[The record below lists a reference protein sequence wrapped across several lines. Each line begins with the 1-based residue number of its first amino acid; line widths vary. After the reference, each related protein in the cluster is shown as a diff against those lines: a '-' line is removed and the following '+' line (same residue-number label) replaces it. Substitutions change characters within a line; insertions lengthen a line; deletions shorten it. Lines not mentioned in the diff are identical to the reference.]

1 MCFRNNIEH
10 STNLDSRNIQSNIAF
25 VLQVLVATMAA
36 TATVSHGRHVDLSY
50 MSEGYGYGYNAVPTY
65 SYYNDYLHQDNYY
78 HSLHKR
84 SPVTPFKLTNPFVK
98 IPTKGKLTPITLPTN
113 GLICAFTKCK
123 NKKFGLVI

>member
-1 MCFRNNIEH
+1 MHLF
-10 STNLDSRNIQSNIAF
+10 F
-25 VLQVLVATMAA
+25 QVLVATMAA

-65 SYYNDYLHQDNYY
+65 SYYNDYYLHPNFDY

-84 SPVTPFKLTNPFVK
+84 SPISPLSLTNKFVK
-98 IPTKGKLTPITLPTN
+98 IPTKGKLTPFTLPTN
-113 GLICAFTKCK
+113 KLICKFTFCK